1 MLPKK
6 YFEEQMRDILTHLCT
21 YSLDFKKLICDSKAL
36 GVMGVKMSKYCDQI
50 ILFLLRMAPI
60 DIIDEYIYSKI
71 DK

>member
-1 MLPKK
+1 
-6 YFEEQMRDILTHLCT
+6 
-21 YSLDFKKLICDSKAL
+21 LICDSKAL